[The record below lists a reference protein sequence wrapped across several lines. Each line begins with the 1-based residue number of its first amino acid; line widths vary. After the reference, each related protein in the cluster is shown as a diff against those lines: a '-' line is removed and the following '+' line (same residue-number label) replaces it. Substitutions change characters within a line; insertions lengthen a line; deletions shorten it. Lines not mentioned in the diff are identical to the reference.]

1 MYFTVFMTV
10 FTLCLQN
17 AGQSRKSLTL
27 KSFNLLFR
35 SERFINRIKRGF
47 TAKKVATHQKRR
59 ISIPKQK
66 IQRAIF

>member
-1 MYFTVFMTV
+1 MYFTVFMPV

-17 AGQSRKSLTL
+17 AAQSRNSSTL
-27 KSFNLLFR
+27 KSFNPSTR
-35 SERFINRIKRGF
+35 SEWFINRIKRGF

-66 IQRAIF
+66 IKRTIF